1 MKIGGKGL
9 KLIRRGEGEY
19 EIPTCSMADIA
30 FLLIIFFMLTTVFVT
45 ERGIRVMLPKA
56 VMAKKLPKK
65 NIAHIWISKEGAISI
80 NDKLVELDYVAS
92 IMNRKLKINPD
103 LIVSI
108 HMDKEGKYKT
118 LASIFEQ
125 LKEAK
130 TLKVSLATRKEKKG
144 L

>member
-1 MKIGGKGL
+1 MRGEGRRL
-9 KLIRRGEGEY
+9 KLIRKAQGEH

-56 VMAKKLPKK
+56 VMAKKLPRK
-65 NIAHIWISKEGAISI
+65 NIAHIWVSKEGAISI
-80 NDKLVELDYVAS
+80 NDRLVPLEYVTS
-92 IMNRKLKINPD
+92 IMNRKLKINPE

-108 HMDKEGKYKT
+108 HMDKEAKYKI
-118 LASIFEQ
+118 LASIFDQ